1 MVIHYAIE
9 QRNLLISFNGSKRR
23 RTVAGVLPPVCSL
36 LQASYF
42 IFEKMK
48 LEGFAGSDGEVRLR
62 TTIMIPR
69 WAAGRVIGKG
79 GKNVREI
86 QRITG
91 AMIKLPAD
99 ISHDITLHQQEQQQQ
114 EQQTTDDEV
123 TVEVF
128 GNFIATQVLVAFRDF
143 QRLSWRLRVN
153 RSTSALKCV
162 GQKIKL
168 SAFIYV

>member
-1 MVIHYAIE
+1 
-9 QRNLLISFNGSKRR
+9 
-23 RTVAGVLPPVCSL
+23 
-36 LQASYF
+36 
-42 IFEKMK
+42 MK

-99 ISHDITLHQQEQQQQ
+99 ISHDITLHQQQEQQEEEEQQQQQ

-128 GNFIATQVLVAFRDF
+128 GNFIATQVLIAFRDF
-143 QRLSWRLRVN
+143 ERLCWRFQG
-153 RSTSALKCV
+153 RSKCV
-162 GQKIKL
+162 GQKIEL
-168 SAFIYV
+168 STFI

>member
-1 MVIHYAIE
+1 MQKHSGLSLSADIRLKVDEDHSQTLYQFNVIMPIWFS
-9 QRNLLISFNGSKRR
+9 RLPLLVNFIIVWVFFYHS
-23 RTVAGVLPPVCSL
+23 
-36 LQASYF
+36 QASYF

-62 TTIMIPR
+62 TTITIPR
-69 WAAGRVIGKG
+69 SAAGRVIGKG

-99 ISHDITLHQQEQQQQ
+99 VSHETASQPQQQQ
-114 EQQTTDDEV
+114 QQQDPQQGDEEV

-128 GNFIATQVLVAFRDF
+128 GNFIATQV
-143 QRLSWRLRVN
+143 SN
-153 RSTSALKCV
+153 PNSESC
-162 GQKIKL
+162 G
-168 SAFIYV
+168 S